1 MLLLQYTIFLG
12 NCYFGASKLTYCNII
27 PMFCVELL
35 LHTNR
40 YALLQH
46 DSHTATSVET
56 LCVRDE
62 PELTQPLLEF
72 PEQINKNTSWKIV
85 DVYVHQSLV

>member
-1 MLLLQYTIFLG
+1 MEVQAYHTIRKS
-12 NCYFGASKLTYCNII
+12 NSPEIPGA
-27 PMFCVELL
+27 
-35 LHTNR
+35 R
-40 YALLQH
+40 AAYARAVSAAHSPRCHSPREH